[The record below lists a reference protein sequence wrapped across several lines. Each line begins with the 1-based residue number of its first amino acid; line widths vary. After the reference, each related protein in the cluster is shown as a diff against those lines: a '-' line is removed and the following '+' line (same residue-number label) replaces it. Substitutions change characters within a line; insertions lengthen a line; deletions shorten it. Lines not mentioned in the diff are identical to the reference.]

1 MKVQSDS
8 KIFCCR
14 FPILPRCLL
23 FFDFSY
29 CTPSYA
35 PCVLARFSFERF
47 TPLYT
52 YTNTYIRLIRHYILY
67 LVWFFRLPRAGWPG
81 NLNEGCV
88 SLVCVQCKESFD
100 SAWDLMVH
108 AQTAHM
114 MNVYQLATT
123 RDRATASPAGTESEN
138 GSTVSV
144 AAARDF
150 QRARWTGWGP
160 WVEGFDTTLERRNNT
175 SRREYTWHERWV
187 KGM

>member
-1 MKVQSDS
+1 MKVQSYS
-8 KIFCCR
+8 KISPCR
-14 FPILPRCLL
+14 FHILPRCLL
-23 FFDFSY
+23 FFDFSNCTLSY
-29 CTPSYA
+29 CTP
-35 PCVLARFSFERF
+35 CVLERF
-47 TPLYT
+47 CLKRFTALYT
-52 YTNTYIRLIRHYILY
+52 CANTRIRLIRYYILY
-67 LVWFFRLPRAGWPG
+67 FVWFFRLSWAGWPG

-144 AAARDF
+144 AAAHNF
-150 QRARWTGWGP
+150 QRIQINRP
-160 WVEGFDTTLERRNNT
+160 GFFSKWLWHD
-175 SRREYTWHERWV
+175 RET
-187 KGM
+187 K